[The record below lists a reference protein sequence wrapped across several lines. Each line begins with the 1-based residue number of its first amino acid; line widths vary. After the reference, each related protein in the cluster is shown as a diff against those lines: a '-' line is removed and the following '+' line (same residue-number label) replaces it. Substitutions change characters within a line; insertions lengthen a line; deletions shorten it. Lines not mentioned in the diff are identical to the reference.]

1 MQSSVNTGFY
11 TVSHKLFVLRGNYI
25 WPKGEVSTLCV
36 DISKQGA
43 KKELWI
49 LARMCCKNLINWF
62 WILCTNEVSSN
73 G

>member
-43 KKELWI
+43 KKRIVDSGKDVLQEFDQLV
-49 LARMCCKNLINWF
+49 LDPLHQRDFL
-62 WILCTNEVSSN
+62 
-73 G
+73 